1 MTWITRIRNKNLK
14 AGFSQY
20 DEDSIILNIFE
31 EIKTTNKF
39 YVDIGALG
47 YGALMSNTLCLH
59 NENWKGL
66 AFDMDEDPNN
76 RTIKEF
82 ITPFNIL
89 EILKKY
95 NCPKEFDFLSIDIDS
110 FDYDVLEEIFSEYQP
125 RVICTEYNATLDP
138 NSTIKMKYKEG
149 YVWDKTNNY
158 GYSYGAGKYLLEK
171 NGYKVILNQDDTN
184 LFAIKSDLI
193 DFDVHVEV
201 NQNIYHSV
209 NENAEW
215 IDCKEPIKKD

>member
-1 MTWITRIRNKNLK
+1 MTWITRIRNKNPK

-20 DEDSIILNIFE
+20 DEDSIIMNIFE

-95 NCPKEFDFLSIDIDS
+95 NCPKELDFLSIDIDS
-110 FDYDVLEEIFSEYQP
+110 FDYDVLENILSEYQP
-125 RVICTEYNATLDP
+125 RVICTEYNGTLDP

-201 NQNIYHSV
+201 KQNIYHSV